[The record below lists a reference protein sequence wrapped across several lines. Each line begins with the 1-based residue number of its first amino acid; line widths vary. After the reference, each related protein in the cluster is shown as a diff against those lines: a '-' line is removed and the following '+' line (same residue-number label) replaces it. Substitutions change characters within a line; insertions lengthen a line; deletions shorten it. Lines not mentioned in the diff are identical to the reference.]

1 MERTFRGVLWSSFK
15 SVYGPILAVV
25 GVVGGLVGY
34 VLAFQEN
41 TPARLAV
48 AGSVVLL
55 SLLLTLL
62 FTLYNAAHEM
72 YEASERPLPRVIH
85 GREHF
90 AGMDAELV
98 CVLEPSVLFSPDILV
113 SLYKVDGEEI
123 EEPIGAGT
131 VVNVQADGK
140 IQVAVTHLYEDH
152 KDYAN
157 R

>member
-1 MERTFRGVLWSSFK
+1 MSGEKRTEGSNTQTSSA
-15 SVYGPILAVV
+15 SI
-25 GVVGGLVGY
+25 
-34 VLAFQEN
+34 
-41 TPARLAV
+41 PAKC
-48 AGSVVLL
+48 S
-55 SLLLTLL
+55 
-62 FTLYNAAHEM
+62 
-72 YEASERPLPRVIH
+72 RPLPRVIH

-140 IQVAVTHLYEDH
+140 IQVAVTHVYEDH

-157 R
+157 RLRSNESAALKGTRVKPNVPQRMYRLQSR